1 MIRTLERKPGPD
13 DIRIAPSDGEAD
25 GQLKLEF
32 QIPGVSKWV
41 EHNGDRIY
49 NSLDEINDWDRKT
62 AWCEV
67 RRFDPPV
74 ERWNFWQRRGVIP
87 TVTFAVLRFFPGKRQ
102 LCTRFQLT

>member
-41 EHNGDRIY
+41 EHNGDRLY
-49 NSLDEINDWDRKT
+49 SSLDELNNWNKQK

-67 RRFDPPV
+67 RRFDPPS
-74 ERWNFWQRRGVIP
+74 ERWNFWQKRFVIP
-87 TVTFAVLRFFPGKRQ
+87 TVSSCASTIFP
-102 LCTRFQLT
+102 